1 MKTDIIEEFAELVK
15 IPVQSRDERKI
26 ADVLK
31 QKLTAMGLSVF
42 EDQAGEKL
50 QGNTGNIIA
59 RLPGEPGIP
68 SILLSAHM
76 DRVGN
81 DGKIYPVSA
90 ENGVLL
96 RSSGSSILAADD
108 VGGLCAILDGL
119 RQVLAE
125 GCPHGAIEVVFS
137 VCEELG
143 VAGSR
148 CMDFSQL
155 QSRQAYV
162 LDAPGR
168 IGRIV
173 LQAPTKCK
181 VQVRVTGR
189 SAHAGSDP
197 EKGLSAIR
205 VAAVALSRL
214 REGRITP
221 YTTSNFGSFHGG
233 SSTNVVCDL
242 VEILGEVRSLKQ
254 PEMDAYIDEME
265 KVFADTAAE
274 YHAKIEVQVQVL
286 YRSFSLSEQLPVV
299 KIAQKALAGLGIA
312 PVCCAG
318 GGGMDGNHFNAHG
331 ISTVGLTLGYS
342 KNHTPEE
349 EIVVQDLVQ
358 AGNLVKA
365 LITETYKNG
374 RTPVE

>member
-1 MKTDIIEEFAELVK
+1 MNTDIIEEFAELVK

-31 QKLTAMGLSVF
+31 QKLTSMGLSVV
-42 EDQAGEKL
+42 EDSAGEKL

-59 RLPGEPGIP
+59 RLPGELGIP
-68 SILLSAHM
+68 AILLSAHM

-81 DGKIYPVSA
+81 DGAIRPVSA
-90 ENGVLL
+90 DNGTLL
-96 RSSGSSILAADD
+96 RSSGNSILAADD
-108 VGGLCAILDGL
+108 VGGLCAILAGL

-125 GCPHGAIEVVFS
+125 GCPHGDIEVVFS
-137 VCEELG
+137 ICEELG

-148 CMDFSQL
+148 CLDFSQL

-181 VQVRVTGR
+181 IQVRVKGR
-189 SAHAGSDP
+189 SAHAGSEP

-221 YTTSNFGSFHGG
+221 YTTANFGSFHGG
-233 SSTNVVCDL
+233 SSTNVVCDA

-254 PEMDAYIDEME
+254 GEMDAYIDEIK

-286 YRSFSLSEQLPVV
+286 YHSFSLSEELPVV
-299 KIAQKALAGLGIA
+299 QTAKRALAGLGIS

-318 GGGMDGNHFNAHG
+318 GGGMDGNHFNVHG
-331 ISTVGLTLGYS
+331 ISTVGLTLGYT

-349 EIVVQDLVQ
+349 QIIVQDLIK
-358 AGNLVKA
+358 AGDLVKA

-374 RTPVE
+374 RTAAE